1 MTEAGFFEPKRL
13 SPTGLTVVIALH
25 AAGLAA
31 LVLAKAPSYVKPDY
45 GETAVFDVPPLEE
58 PPPEKAKPEVK
69 HERNP
74 RETLPFARDPVID
87 RPADVRMATQDDV
100 IPVQPP
106 ADPAPFE
113 RVAEPP
119 APDPVRV
126 EAQFDPRF
134 ADRLRPPYPL
144 SEVRNEVEGVV
155 TMRLLIG
162 TDGRVK
168 AAEKIA
174 ATNDAFFQ
182 AAQRQAL
189 RMWRFKPATLDG
201 KPIESRKQMTL
212 RFELDT

>member
-1 MTEAGFFEPKRL
+1 MTEAGFFEPKRI

-31 LVLAKAPSYVKPDY
+31 LVLAKAPSYVKPHY
-45 GETAVFDVPPLEE
+45 GKTTIIDIVLPKD
-58 PPPEKAKPEVK
+58 PPPEKKPEVRQNQ
-69 HERNP
+69 EPQDAR
-74 RETLPFARDPVID
+74 PFARDPVID
-87 RPADVRMATQDDV
+87 RPPDVSIATQGEV
-100 IPVQPP
+100 IPILPP
-106 ADPAPFE
+106 ADPGTFE
-113 RVAEPP
+113 RIVEPP

-134 ADRLRPPYPL
+134 ADQLRPPYPL

-155 TMRLLIG
+155 TLRLLIG
-162 TDGRVK
+162 ADGRVK
-168 AAEKIA
+168 AAEKVA

-189 RMWRFKPATLDG
+189 RMWRFKPATVDG

>member
-31 LVLAKAPSYVKPDY
+31 LVLAKAPSYVKPVY
-45 GETAVFDVPPLEE
+45 GETSVFDVPPIKE
-58 PPPEKAKPEVK
+58 PPPEKKPEVRQK
-69 HERNP
+69 QEPKDNV
-74 RETLPFARDPVID
+74 PFARDPVID
-87 RPADVRMATQDDV
+87 RPVDIGIATREDV
-100 IPVQPP
+100 IPILPP
-106 ADPAPFE
+106 SDPVFE
-113 RVAEPP
+113 KIVDPP
-119 APDPVRV
+119 VPDPVRV
-126 EAQFDPRF
+126 EAQFDQRF
-134 ADRLRPPYPL
+134 ADQLRPPYPL
-144 SEVRNEVEGVV
+144 SAQRDGIEGVV

-162 TDGRVK
+162 PDGRVK

-189 RMWRFKPATLDG
+189 RMWRFKPATVDG